1 MIKCLLIGGLLII
14 ILDILFIYLAYK
26 RDRERLD
33 ELEDRLQ
40 EQYLKD
46 YSQKHK

>member
-14 ILDILFIYLAYK
+14 IFDVLVIYLAYK